1 MSRLLSLIAA
11 LAMTLAL
18 AACSS
23 DDSEGTTS
31 EGTEASSETTDDG
44 AMEEGETDEDDA
56 MEEGED
62 DAMEDGDHA
71 DSLPVVGEVTFEGDA
86 VEAGSQLVLT
96 VTDLTDANPETALTS
111 EQTFDIE
118 DGTSPIAFEMFVPN
132 ADLDPGLRYA
142 LRAQILDAS
151 GTQILT
157 TNKANFVELGGDT
170 ADMGSLTLVSA
181 D

>member
-44 AMEEGETDEDDA
+44 AVEEGETDEDDA
-56 MEEGED
+56 MEE

-118 DGTSPIAFEMFVPN
+118 DGTSPIAFEMFIPN
-132 ADLDPGLRYA
+132 ADLDPELRYA

>member
-44 AMEEGETDEDDA
+44 AVEEGETDE
-56 MEEGED
+56 EGETEED
-62 DAMEDGDHA
+62 GAMEDGDHA

-96 VTDLTDANPETALTS
+96 VTDLTDANPDTALTS
-111 EQTFDIE
+111 EQTFEIE

-142 LRAQILDAS
+142 LRVQILDAS

-157 TNKANFVELGGDT
+157 TNSANFVELGGDT

-181 D
+181 N

>member
-1 MSRLLSLIAA
+1 M
-11 LAMTLAL
+11 
-18 AACSS
+18 
-23 DDSEGTTS
+23 
-31 EGTEASSETTDDG
+31 
-44 AMEEGETDEDDA
+44 
-56 MEEGED
+56 
-62 DAMEDGDHA
+62 
-71 DSLPVVGEVTFEGDA
+71 TFEGDA